1 MGTIVNFPSGKKVE
15 TNIITA
21 YKVENGMD
29 VLVTETNNIDNGN
42 KVVGVSYKPANE
54 ERFTKIVDMED
65 WKKVKGILV
74 DDIHDRK
81 DNFVYQAVAKEI
93 NATEEFVRDLA
104 LRDENFKKLVE
115 NYAAYLKSLEPKEEK
130 AADIVPF
137 PTGEVEP
144 TVKEEEQPEI
154 PAVSIAPEINVEAPA
169 LEPTPIIESV
179 VPEVPQM
186 NSEYA
191 NNIMEFPSAAN
202 TIIEEQPQETIVDTP
217 VINEAPITDNTNI
230 VNFPCMDAQT
240 KVEEPAKEEGKSV
253 VEDSYLN
260 TANEIIAQ
268 MRELTNKY
276 LQTMEEMAAKMHG
289 NFKESQEYR
298 KLSMQTYD
306 NAQQILA
313 SQNQN
318 LEETNNLTRAA

>member
-1 MGTIVNFPSGKKVE
+1 MGTIVNFPSGKKIE

-21 YKVENGMD
+21 YKVDNGMD
-29 VLVTETNNIDNGN
+29 VLVTETENIDNGN

-130 AADIVPF
+130 VADIVPF
-137 PTGEVEP
+137 PTGEAEP
-144 TVKEEEQPEI
+144 AVKEENQPEI
-154 PAVSIAPEINVEAPA
+154 PAVSIAPELTAEAPA
-169 LEPTPIIESV
+169 MEPTSIIESV

-186 NSEYA
+186 NSEDA
-191 NNIMEFPSAAN
+191 NNIMEFPSVAN
-202 TIIEEQPQETIVDTP
+202 TIVEEQPQEIIVDTP
-217 VINEAPITDNTNI
+217 VINEAPIVDNTNI
-230 VNFPCMDAQT
+230 VNFPSMDAQT
-240 KVEEPAKEEGKSV
+240 KVEETPKEEGKSV

-313 SQNQN
+313 SRNQN
-318 LEETNNLTRAA
+318 VEETNSLTRAA